1 MTELYLCAQCA
12 KQVIWPKELKKAEE
26 QPCMKQPCKLCG
38 RPCYGFLYQYQ
49 AKKKEVPHD

>member
-1 MTELYLCAQCA
+1 MKELYLCAQCA

-26 QPCMKQPCKLCG
+26 QPCMKQPCRLCG